1 MSFHLDYL
9 LDYLLDLPGVKVET
23 FTQIEG
29 QIYLRLSVVASEI
42 VCSHCNN
49 YTEEIHQNRPILARV
64 LSVFGRFV
72 YLKVPRQFYCPI
84 CQCYRTEKLEFLAQ
98 KRRHTQRY
106 EQNIYA
112 RVQHSILEQ
121 IGREEGLSY
130 DEIKGIFAHVHSGKK
145 SCWESAL
152 ASEYR

>member
-1 MSFHLDYL
+1 MIFH

-23 FTQIEG
+23 CNQIEG
-29 QIYLRLSVVASEI
+29 QIYLKLSVVASEI
-42 VCSHCNN
+42 ICPHCNN
-49 YTEEIHQNRPILARV
+49 YYTEELHQNRPILARY

-72 YLKVPRQFYCPI
+72 YLQLPRRQFYCPS
-84 CQCYRTEKLEFLAQ
+84 CQRYSTEKLEFLNP
-98 KRRHTQRY
+98 KRRHTRRY

-112 RVQHSILEQ
+112 RVQQSSMEQ

-130 DEIKGIFAHVHSGKK
+130 DEIKGMFAHVHCEKK
-145 SCWESAL
+145 KLLGVSQ